1 MCWSIRSIYKQGLT
15 IGLVA
20 LMPLLSY
27 AACSRAIL
35 VPVAST
41 GQSVIIEGN
50 TIKGIYPDLLRS
62 VSDKEGCTFNF
73 TAVPRAR
80 LELLFETGRADVLI
94 PASKTPKRDTHGVF
108 VPLIQNRAMLISLQS
123 NRAPIGSAQELLEQ
137 SNLKI
142 VLVRGFDYGPAY
154 QELVAALEKQ
164 GRLILEVD
172 GLSVARLLKAGTV
185 DATIMAPSIVA
196 GAMQDDDRVRDLI
209 TSLRFESLRELPWGT
224 SGAYISNRS
233 LSTEDKAALQVAL
246 ERAARSGVVWKGF
259 QQYYPPAVLQGS
271 IRPLS
276 P

>member
-1 MCWSIRSIYKQGLT
+1 MCWSIRSTCKQGFAFALA
-15 IGLVA
+15 A
-20 LMPLLSY
+20 LMPLLSD

-35 VPVAST
+35 VPVAPT
-41 GQSVIIEGN
+41 GQSVIIESD
-50 TIKGIYPDLLRS
+50 TIKGIYPDLLR
-62 VSDKEGCTFNF
+62 VLSDKEACAFNF
-73 TAVPRAR
+73 SAVPRAR
-80 LELLFETGRADVLI
+80 LEVLFETGRADLLI
-94 PASKTPKRDTHGVF
+94 PASKTPKRDAHGVF

-123 NRAPIGSAQELLEQ
+123 NRASIASAQDLLDQ
-137 SNLKI
+137 SNLK
-142 VLVRGFDYGPAY
+142 VAVVRGFDYGPAY

-164 GRLILEVD
+164 GRVIMEVD

-196 GAMQDDDRVRDLI
+196 GAMQDDERVRDLI

-233 LSTEDKAALQVAL
+233 LSAEDKAALQAAL